1 MHVSQLQLKHLRQLA
16 ELNLHFEHSVII
28 FEGPNGSGKTSLLE
42 ALYFLG
48 YGRSFQSRLLQRIIR
63 YGETNMSLFGVVQ
76 TDAELPLHI
85 GIAKSLHEGS
95 QIRLNGKNV
104 LNASELVKQMPM
116 QLIHPESFH
125 LLSGGAQ
132 PRRQFLDWGLFHVE
146 PEFHDLWQRSQRLL
160 QQRNAALR
168 HGVEDALVTLW
179 DHSWVDL
186 ANRIDE
192 LRQSYMSQFMD
203 LFVEVSRRFH
213 MTLPISLHYHR
224 GWHAEHPLQD
234 ILSQQLLNDRSRHYT
249 YSGPHRADVSLKLA
263 GVPVAD
269 ALSRGQQKLLLMV
282 LFLTQAELLY
292 RRTAKRSCY
301 LLDDVL
307 AEFDPTKRE
316 HILST
321 LSTLSSQIF
330 LTTPD
335 ISQLRPYLDVLGTHQ
350 MFHVEQGQVSLTR

>member
-1 MHVSQLQLKHLRQLA
+1 MYVSQLHFKHLRHLA
-16 ELNLHFEHSVII
+16 EHELHFEHSIII

-63 YGETNMSLFGVVQ
+63 YGENEMSLFGVVK

-85 GIAKSLHEGS
+85 GIAKSLQEGS

-125 LLSGGAQ
+125 LLTGGAQ

-168 HGVEDALVTLW
+168 NGAEDALVTLW
-179 DHSWVDL
+179 DHSWIDL

-203 LFVEVSRRFH
+203 LFIEVAERFQ
-213 MTLPISLHYHR
+213 MTIPISLHYHR
-224 GWHAEHPLQD
+224 GWHAEHDLQS
-234 ILSQQLLNDRSRHYT
+234 ILIQQLANDRARHYT
-249 YSGPHRADVSLKLA
+249 YSGPHRADVNLKLA

-301 LLDDVL
+301 LLDDIL
-307 AEFDPTKRE
+307 AEFDPLKRE
-316 HILST
+316 HLLLT
-321 LSTLSSQIF
+321 LSGLSSQIF

-335 ISQLRPYLDVLGTHQ
+335 VSQLRPHLDKVSSHQ
-350 MFHVEQGQVSLTR
+350 MFHVEQGQVSLTS